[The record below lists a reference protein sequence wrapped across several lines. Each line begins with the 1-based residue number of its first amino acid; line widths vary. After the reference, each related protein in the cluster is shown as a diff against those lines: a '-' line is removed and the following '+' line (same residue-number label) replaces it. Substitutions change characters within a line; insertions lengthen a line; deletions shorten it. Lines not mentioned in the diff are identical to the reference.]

1 MKKYSIIICTLLVL
15 AGCSDW
21 LSEDGAPKIDYS
33 LYETEA
39 GIDAALV
46 SAYNYLRLGASGEHA
61 SAYVELGTDLFTEGS
76 DGSWRDSFD
85 QYGAK
90 MGADNSLLYKLW
102 ENNYKGIGNCNL
114 ALDEV
119 ATSPV
124 ITEEK
129 RVQSIGSYVLYVHSC
144 ILIWCNSLGEFH

>member
-1 MKKYSIIICTLLVL
+1 MEMIMKKYSIIICTLLVL

-90 MGADNSLLYKLW
+90 MAADKQ
-102 ENNYKGIGNCNL
+102 I
-114 ALDEV
+114 V
-119 ATSPV
+119 A
-124 ITEEK
+124 K
-129 RVQSIGSYVLYVHSC
+129 
-144 ILIWCNSLGEFH
+144 

>member
-1 MKKYSIIICTLLVL
+1 MDVWLEFIIVIKLKYGNDYEKYSIIICTLLVL

-85 QYGAK
+85 QYGQK
-90 MGADNSLLYKLW
+90 WGLTIHCFT
-102 ENNYKGIGNCNL
+102 NYGRITIKELEI
-114 ALDEV
+114 
-119 ATSPV
+119 V
-124 ITEEK
+124 IL
-129 RVQSIGSYVLYVHSC
+129 R
-144 ILIWCNSLGEFH
+144 

>member
-1 MKKYSIIICTLLVL
+1 MEMIMKKYSIIICTLLVL

-61 SAYVELGTDLFTEGS
+61 SAYVELGTDLFTEDS
-76 DGSWRDSFD
+76 DGRGVILLINMGQKWGLTIHCFTN
-85 QYGAK
+85 YGRITIK
-90 MGADNSLLYKLW
+90 EL
-102 ENNYKGIGNCNL
+102 EI
-114 ALDEV
+114 
-119 ATSPV
+119 V
-124 ITEEK
+124 IL
-129 RVQSIGSYVLYVHSC
+129 R
-144 ILIWCNSLGEFH
+144 